1 MRTHAMGEMTVKE
14 IREYLKT
21 NQTII
26 LPYGVVEQ
34 HGYHLP
40 LSMDIHNAEV
50 PSYALAEKLGCIVA
64 PPLNYCFS
72 GGQLP
77 GTINVRPTTF
87 CAMVCD
93 IVESLANQGFLNILI
108 FPGHGGT
115 ESLDQLRESLRILKW
130 LNPALEKVMIMIL
143 RRGEFWQRPKEPG
156 MTGSDF
162 HAGDAETSLMLAYRR
177 NLVQL
182 DQLELD
188 EKELAERMRHDQDAY
203 QICTTLSGKPQEIA
217 TTRQRPE
224 IKVGVMGYPEYATAE
239 RGVEN
244 LEKSITPMA
253 EMLKQAIAEAERTE
267 KAENAS
273 RRNRRFSA
281 ETATKPVREAPGALG
296 LFHWNSSRAKP
307 LT

>member
-162 HAGDAETSLMLAYRR
+162 HAGIWFSSTSSNLTRKNLRKECAMIRTPTRSAQRSAESRRRSRQPVNARKSKSASWDTRNTPRR
-177 NLVQL
+177 NAAS
-182 DQLELD
+182 
-188 EKELAERMRHDQDAY
+188 K
-203 QICTTLSGKPQEIA
+203 IW
-217 TTRQRPE
+217 
-224 IKVGVMGYPEYATAE
+224 
-239 RGVEN
+239 
-244 LEKSITPMA
+244 KSQS
-253 EMLKQAIAEAERTE
+253 LRW
-267 KAENAS
+267 
-273 RRNRRFSA
+273 RRC
-281 ETATKPVREAPGALG
+281 
-296 LFHWNSSRAKP
+296 
-307 LT
+307 

>member
-130 LNPALEKVMIMIL
+130 LNPALEKVMI
-143 RRGEFWQRPKEPG
+143 EPG
-156 MTGSDF
+156 
-162 HAGDAETSLMLAYRR
+162 R
-177 NLVQL
+177 
-182 DQLELD
+182 
-188 EKELAERMRHDQDAY
+188 
-203 QICTTLSGKPQEIA
+203 
-217 TTRQRPE
+217 
-224 IKVGVMGYPEYATAE
+224 
-239 RGVEN
+239 
-244 LEKSITPMA
+244 SIV
-253 EMLKQAIAEAERTE
+253 AEAGMTLYTVGFGKQTPNRTYVFVDGGMSDNIRPALYQAAYSCDVANRMDEE
-267 KAENAS
+267 KRIPVCVAGKCCESGDVLIEEAMLPPCVPGDLLIVYSTGAYGFSMAS
-273 RRNRRFSA
+273 HYNRLCRPAVVFVKDGKARCVVRR
-281 ETATKPVREAPGALG
+281 ETYADLLKGECGE
-296 LFHWNSSRAKP
+296 
-307 LT
+307 

>member
-203 QICTTLSGKPQEIA
+203 QICTTLSGKP
-217 TTRQRPE
+217 
-224 IKVGVMGYPEYATAE
+224 
-239 RGVEN
+239 
-244 LEKSITPMA
+244 
-253 EMLKQAIAEAERTE
+253 
-267 KAENAS
+267 
-273 RRNRRFSA
+273 
-281 ETATKPVREAPGALG
+281 
-296 LFHWNSSRAKP
+296 
-307 LT
+307 